1 MTKHHE
7 TVRAFIESNFYVPD
21 AKEISDDTSLLER
34 GIVDSTGVLEVTT
47 FLESHYGIKIADD
60 EIVPENL
67 DTIANIVAFVKRK
80 TGEQTSGP
88 SAARAAQAGA

>member
-21 AKEISDDTSLLER
+21 ARAISDDTSLLER

-47 FLESHYGIKIADD
+47 FLESHYGIKITDD

-80 TGEQTSGP
+80 TGEPTAGQP
-88 SAARAAQAGA
+88 AVRAVQAGA

>member
-1 MTKHHE
+1 MAKQIHE
-7 TVRAFIESNFYVPD
+7 MVRAFIASNFYVPN
-21 AKEISDDTSLLER
+21 AQALSDDTSLLDQ

-47 FLESHYGIKIADD
+47 FLESQFGIKIEDT

-80 TGEQTSGP
+80 
-88 SAARAAQAGA
+88 SAAAAGAETAAAS